1 MYIHAW
7 TLTQL
12 LQLHSLHLEHRYIEQ
27 CILAIDD
34 NDGTVRE
41 HIPAVLGHL
50 AEALTT
56 KEKDLATTQ
65 PAKVKCVHM
74 HKRECMCVCVVC
86 VNACVSVL
94 CACVCVRACVCVCVR
109 ACVRARMHVCTMY
122 MCV

>member
-1 MYIHAW
+1 MDTHSGTSIY
-7 TLTQL
+7 
-12 LQLHSLHLEHRYIEQ
+12 SLHHRYIEQ

-74 HKRECMCVCVVC
+74 CKCE
-86 VNACVSVL
+86 
-94 CACVCVRACVCVCVR
+94 CVRACVHACVCV
-109 ACVRARMHVCTMY
+109 CARVYVC
-122 MCV
+122 MCVYNGLQQHSYMYTVYAVRMYPYMHTVLYVFI